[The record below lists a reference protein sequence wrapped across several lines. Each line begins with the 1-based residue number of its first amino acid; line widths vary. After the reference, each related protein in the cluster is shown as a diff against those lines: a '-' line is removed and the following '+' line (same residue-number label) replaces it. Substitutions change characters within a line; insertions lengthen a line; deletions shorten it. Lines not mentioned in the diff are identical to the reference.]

1 MIIIGDI
8 SDRNEVKIPNNLMK
22 SAGNSREI
30 ILKNTETKKE
40 YKIEFTDDSTSDLFY
55 VWEYDNSLPVGEY
68 EYNIDGNIGILRVG
82 KSIEK
87 KIYDNNITFK
97 SYNG

>member
-8 SDRNEVKIPNNLMK
+8 SGQNQVKIPNNLMK
-22 SAGNSREI
+22 SVQVTKELF
-30 ILKNTETKKE
+30 LKNTETKKE
-40 YKIEFTDDSTSDLFY
+40 YKIEFTDDSTCDLYY

-68 EYNIDGNIGILRVG
+68 EYRIDNNIGILRVG

-87 KIYDNNITFK
+87 KVYDNNITFK

>member
-8 SDRNEVKIPNNLMK
+8 SGQIRVKIPNNLIK
-22 SAGNSREI
+22 SEGNTREI

-40 YKIEFTDDSTSDLFY
+40 YNIEFTDNSTSDLYY
-55 VWEYDNSLPVGEY
+55 VWEYDNSLPPGEY
-68 EYNIDGNIGILRVG
+68 EYNIDGNIGLLRVG